1 MAMTNNASTYEDLSS
16 LAGRQSEIA
25 GNTWDQNKRD
35 VYSGYADHTRWL
47 AENALNIE
55 QAQAD
60 REFQREMSNT
70 AYQRAVKDLEAAGF
84 SPLALLSNPGS
95 ASTPSGS
102 AASSS
107 SARKSD
113 FGEAYSKK
121 IRSGFTDLAKTALRI
136 LGLVAI
142 KDLSG
147 GFAAKKAGK

>member
-1 MAMTNNASTYEDLSS
+1 MQTTNWGSTYEELSG
-16 LAGRQSEIA
+16 LATRQSELA
-25 GNTWDQNKRD
+25 ANTNNPQIRD
-35 VYSGYADHTRWL
+35 AYSGYADHTRWL

-55 QAQAD
+55 GAQAD

-113 FGEAYSKK
+113 FGKTFYQ
-121 IRSGFTDLAKTALRI
+121 RVGSGFTDLAKTALRI

-147 GFAAKKAGK
+147 GLAAKRSR